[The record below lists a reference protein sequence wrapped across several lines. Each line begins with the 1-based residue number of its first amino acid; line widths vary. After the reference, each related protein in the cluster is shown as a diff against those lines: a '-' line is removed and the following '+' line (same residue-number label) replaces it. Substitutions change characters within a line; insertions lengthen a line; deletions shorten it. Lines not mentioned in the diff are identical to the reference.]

1 MALMPV
7 GQIVRQWAGKA
18 PERAAITC
26 EDRSIT
32 WSELE
37 VRTNRLARAYQELG
51 VAQDDFV
58 SIALPNGIEFYES
71 AIAVLKLGATPHP
84 LSAKLPWRERSAI
97 VELANPSLIVGVEAG
112 THGARASV
120 PPGHEPDARLSSE
133 PLPDR
138 AAKHWKLNSSG
149 GSTGRP
155 KLILNTNPA
164 LIDPEAD
171 PPMRVPRMSVQL
183 IPGPLH
189 HSAPYLTSFRGLLV
203 GNHIVVMTRFNAEA
217 ALALIE
223 RHRVEWAVL
232 VPTMMSRI
240 SKLDPDIRSRY
251 DLSSLRMILH
261 LGSSCPAWV
270 KKRWIEWLGPERVHE
285 LYGASEGI
293 IETWITGDEWLSHPG
308 SVGRPVRCQIK
319 ILDEDGREAPT
330 GEVGEVFSMPAPGF
344 GNFRYLSDDPRRRRD
359 GWETVGDLG
368 WMDADGYLYIADR
381 RVDMIVTGGANVY
394 PAEVEAALDQHP
406 DIRSSAIIGLPDDDL
421 VSRVHAIVEASRP
434 IDLEELRAFLAER
447 LVRYKIPRTFEFV
460 NEPLRDEA
468 GKIRRSALRQSRLA
482 STHAS
487 APLFASGGTHTSD
500 MHGKDNS

>member
-1 MALMPV
+1 MALMSV
-7 GQIVRQWAGKA
+7 GRIVRQWADEA
-18 PERAAITC
+18 PDRPAITN
-26 EDRSIT
+26 EGRSIT

-97 VELANPSLIVGVEAG
+97 IELANPSLVVGVEGGA
-112 THGARASV
+112 HGARASV
-120 PPGHEPDARLSSE
+120 LPGYEPDARLSSD

-183 IPGPLH
+183 IPGPLY

-203 GNHIVVMTRFNAEA
+203 GNHIVVMTRFDAED

-223 RHRVEWAVL
+223 RHRVEWAVF

-240 SKLDPDIRSRY
+240 SKLEPSLRTRY

-270 KKRWIEWLGPERVHE
+270 KERWIEWLGPERIHE

-293 IETWITGDEWLSHPG
+293 IETWITGDEWLSHRG

-319 ILDEDGREAPT
+319 IVDEDGRDVST
-330 GEVGEVFSMPAPGF
+330 GEIGEVFSMPGPGF
-344 GNFRYLSDDPRRRRD
+344 GNFRYLSDDPRRQRD

-368 WMDADGYLYIADR
+368 WMDSDGYLYIADR

-406 DIRSSAIIGLPDDDL
+406 DIRSSAVVGLPDDDL

-434 IDLEELRAFLAER
+434 IELDALRAFLAER

-468 GKIRRSALRQSRLA
+468 GKVRRQALRRTRLA
-482 STHAS
+482 PTPAPDIPVAPGNTHS
-487 APLFASGGTHTSD
+487 SD
-500 MHGKDNS
+500 IHGKDNS